1 MTFDNFSILD
11 LSNINLIILIIFPNI
26 KKFLPILIKLIDVNF
41 YKFYFVVQITLLLLN
56 LVLILG

>member
-26 KKFLPILIKLIDVNF
+26 KNFLPILIKLIDVNF
-41 YKFYFVVQITLLLLN
+41 YKFY
-56 LVLILG
+56 